1 MDFGEEEKKILKFW
15 KDNKIFEKSI
25 SQRKNGKIFNF
36 FDGPP
41 FATGSPHYGH
51 ILASTIK
58 DVIPRYWTMKG
69 YYVPRRWGWDCHGLP
84 IENIVE
90 QKLNISGKK
99 QIEEI
104 GINKFNKT
112 CRENVL
118 TYTKEWGK
126 MVDRIGRFIDFKNS
140 YKTMDNNYIES
151 VWWALKE
158 IYKKGLI
165 YQGRKVLLY
174 CPRCETPISNFE
186 VAMDNSYK
194 DLEEESVTIKFKA
207 KDSKNFGVKDG
218 NLYFLAWTTTPWTLP
233 ANAALAIS
241 LNLDYIL
248 AKQNKEFYILAESR
262 KEILKSDFQ
271 ILKKFKGKNLVGL
284 EYESLY
290 AQRDSSLRP
299 AGLAQNDG
307 GGYKVLSADFVTAQE
322 GTGIVHIAPVY
333 GEDDYNLGLK
343 FDLPIIPLLDSKG
356 IFNKQAPK
364 FIQGQY
370 FKKANKLIKDDLSK
384 RDIVYKIEN
393 TIHSYP
399 FCWRCGAMLFY
410 NAIPAWFINIQKI
423 KGKLIKHNKKIN
435 WYPSHLQ
442 KGRFQ
447 KGIESAP
454 DWTISRNRYWA
465 SPLPIWKCA
474 KCGQLEV
481 IGSKKDLLKQKFSTN
496 KYFVLRHG
504 ESECHKNETAVSSI
518 GKNLCP
524 LTNKGKQ
531 HIKRVAKEL
540 KKQKIDIIFSSD
552 LLRTKQTAEIV
563 GKEMGIKVKFDKR
576 LREIKFGIYDG
587 NPIKEWIDFWKSRA
601 DRFTKRP
608 PKGENYKDVK
618 DRVGRFLKIIDKK
631 YKGKN
636 ILIVSHG
643 GPILMMNSIMK
654 GFSREQVLS
663 LDTFKKMVKVG
674 DWHKLD
680 FKILPYNADGE
691 LDFHRPYIDEVKFM
705 CAKCGEKMERVPEV
719 IDCWVESAS
728 MPFAEL
734 HYPFENKNYF
744 QKRFPAQFVSEYIAQ
759 TRAWFYV
766 MHAISCILFD
776 KPPFKNVVATGT
788 ILNEKGEKLSKSKN
802 NFPDPKS
809 VLEKYGADALR
820 IYLMSSPVM
829 KGEDLYFSEQEL
841 KENYQKVIL
850 LLLNVF
856 SFYKEYQLPLS
867 GNVKAEH
874 ILDKWILSR
883 LNCLKREV
891 YGKMD
896 NYDVV
901 SSSRAI
907 KDFIS
912 DISLWY
918 LRRSR
923 DRFKKGDKQGIK
935 VFKFVLFE
943 LSKIM
948 ASFTPFISEYIYQKI
963 GGKKQSVH
971 LEDLPKINKKLIDE
985 KLDEQMEVVREIVGE
1000 ALAQRAEAG
1009 IKVRQPLALLRIK
1022 NYDLKFKNNEE
1033 LLGLIKDEIN
1043 VKDIVFDSKI
1053 KNKIELDIKITPEL
1067 KEQGIVREVIRG
1079 IQGMRKSA
1087 GYKPRHKI
1095 LIRYFGNA
1103 ELNKILSRNTEFILM
1118 ELTAKDFLCG
1128 KRPKQI
1134 FDIEKEFRIDNQNL
1148 WLGIKKI

>member
-1 MDFGEEEKKILKFW
+1 MDFGKEEKKILKFW
-15 KDNKIFEKSI
+15 KDNKIFEKSL

-58 DVIPRYWTMKG
+58 DVVPRYWTMKG

-104 GINKFNKT
+104 GIGKFNKT

-126 MVDRIGRFIDFKNS
+126 MVDRIGRFIDFEDS

-165 YQGRKVLLY
+165 YEGRKVLLY

-194 DLEEESVTIKFKA
+194 DLEEESVVVKFKA
-207 KDSKNFGVKDG
+207 KDSKNFGVKNG
-218 NLYFLAWTTTPWTLP
+218 GLHFLAWTTTPWTLP

-241 LNLDYIL
+241 KNLDYIL
-248 AKQNKEFYILAESR
+248 VKQNKEFYILAESR
-262 KEILKSDFQ
+262 KEILGNDFQ
-271 ILKKFKGKNLVGL
+271 ILKKIKGKELVGL
-284 EYESLY
+284 EYEPLY
-290 AQRDSSLRP
+290 KPTISSKQP
-299 AGLAQNDG
+299 TKNAF
-307 GGYKVLSADFVTAQE
+307 KVLQADFVTAEE

-343 FDLPIIPLLDSKG
+343 FDLPIIPLLNSKG
-356 IFNKQAPK
+356 IFNEQSPK
-364 FIQGQY
+364 FVQGEY
-370 FKKANKLIKDDLSK
+370 FKKTDKLIKDDLRK
-384 RDIVYKIEN
+384 KNIIYKTEN

-399 FCWRCGAMLFY
+399 FCWRCNTALFY

-423 KGKLIKHNKKIN
+423 KDKLIKHNKQIN
-435 WYPSHLQ
+435 WYPSHL
-442 KGRFQ
+442 KSGRFQ

-465 SPLPIWKCA
+465 SPLPIWKCK
-474 KCGQLEV
+474 KCGKLEV

-496 KYFVLRHG
+496 KYFILRHG
-504 ESECHKNETAVSSI
+504 ESECHKNGTAVSSI

-531 HIKRVAKEL
+531 HIKRVAKEM

-563 GKEMGIKVKFDKR
+563 GKEMGIKVKYHKQ

-587 NPIKEWIDFWKSRA
+587 NPIKEWIDFWKNRA

-608 PKGENYKDVK
+608 PKGENYMDVRN
-618 DRVGRFLKIIDKK
+618 RVDNFLQSINKK

-643 GPILMMNSIMK
+643 GPILMMDSVMK

-663 LDTFKKMVKVG
+663 LDTFNKIIKVG
-674 DWHKLD
+674 EWHKLD
-680 FKILPYNADGE
+680 FKILPYNANGE
-691 LDFHRPYIDEVKFM
+691 LDFHRPYIDDVKFM
-705 CAKCGEKMERVPEV
+705 CSKCSEKMERVSEV
-719 IDCWVESAS
+719 IDCWVESAC

-734 HYPFENKNYF
+734 HYPFENKQYF

-776 KPPFKNVVATGT
+776 KIPFKNVVATGT

-802 NFPDPKS
+802 NFPDPEK

-820 IYLMSSPVM
+820 FYLMSSPVM

-841 KENYQKVIL
+841 KENYQKNIL
-850 LLLNVF
+850 LLLNIF

-867 GNVKAEH
+867 YNVKSEH

-883 LNCLKREV
+883 LNCLKREM
-891 YGKMD
+891 YDKMD
-896 NYDVV
+896 DYDVV

-912 DISLWY
+912 DVSLWY

-923 DRFKKGDKQGIK
+923 DRFKKGDKHGIK
-935 VFKFVLFE
+935 VFGFVLFE

-948 ASFTPFISEYIYQKI
+948 ASFTPFVSEYIYQKV

-971 LEDLPKINKKLIDE
+971 LEDLPKVNKKLINEDLE
-985 KLDEQMEVVREIVGE
+985 KHMEAVREIVGE
-1000 ALAQRAEAG
+1000 AFAQRAKAS
-1009 IKVRQPLALLRIK
+1009 IKVRQPLALLKIK
-1022 NYDLKFKNNEE
+1022 SNELKFRGNEE
-1033 LLGLIKDEIN
+1033 LLCLIKDEVN
-1043 VKDIVFDSKI
+1043 VKDVMFDFKI
-1053 KNKIELDIKITPEL
+1053 KSKVKLDVKITAEL

-1079 IQGMRKSA
+1079 IQGMRKNA
-1087 GYKPRHKI
+1087 GYKPQDEI
-1095 LIRYFGNA
+1095 LIRYSGSA
-1103 ELNKILSRNTEFILM
+1103 EINKILSRNTKFILA
-1118 ELTAKDFLCG
+1118 ELTAKDFMCG

-1134 FDIEKEFRIDNQNL
+1134 FDIDKEFKIHNQNL